1 MGRYLVLLAVG
12 KPKRGGAFYEICF
25 GRFHEGAWMMK
36 ELLGQLLETE
46 DVHGVMLFS
55 FEGDVIF
62 RKESSSF
69 SGDGGAEEGWDRFII
84 ALQGVREAD
93 LIFEKLRLYIRK
105 TDVGYL
111 VIVMGLFS
119 PAAMVRMSCDML
131 LPSLRQQSKTSG
143 LRNFFKKKS

>member
-1 MGRYLVLLAVG
+1 
-12 KPKRGGAFYEICF
+12 
-25 GRFHEGAWMMK
+25 MMK

>member
-12 KPKRGGAFYEICF
+12 KPKRGAFYEICF

-46 DVHGVMLFS
+46 DVHGVMFFS

-69 SGDGGAEEGWDRFII
+69 SGDREAEEGWDRFIV

-93 LIFEKLRLYIRK
+93 LVFEKVRLYIRK

-111 VIVMGLFS
+111 VIVMGLFA

-143 LRNFFKKKS
+143 LRNLFKKKA

>member
-1 MGRYLVLLAVG
+1 
-12 KPKRGGAFYEICF
+12 
-25 GRFHEGAWMMK
+25 MMK

-69 SGDGGAEEGWDRFII
+69 SGDRGAEEGWDRFIV

-93 LIFEKLRLYIRK
+93 LVFEKVRLYIRK

-111 VIVMGLFS
+111 VIVMGLFA

-131 LPSLRQQSKTSG
+131 LPSLRQQNKTSG